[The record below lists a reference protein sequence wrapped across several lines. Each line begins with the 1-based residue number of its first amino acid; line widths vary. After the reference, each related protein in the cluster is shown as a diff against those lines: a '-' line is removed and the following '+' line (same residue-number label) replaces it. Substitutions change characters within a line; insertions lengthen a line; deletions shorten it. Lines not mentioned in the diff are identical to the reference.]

1 MEDTTA
7 KEVQLMEIL
16 VLLPTLV
23 YVAAIIAAFSVAIAI
38 WRGMKAQERMAD
50 SLERIEEII
59 RREGGPR
66 V

>member
-1 MEDTTA
+1 VEETTA

-16 VLLPTLV
+16 LLLPILV

-50 SLERIEEII
+50 SMERIEEII
-59 RREGGPR
+59 RRDGEPR